1 MSSVLAALVLGG
13 SSAWADT
20 RRFALIAGANDG
32 GADRV
37 GLLYAVTDAQAIGGV
52 LAELGGIPRSN
63 QTVLIEPDATVMR
76 EAIANLANTVAQA
89 EAVGMRTEVVFY
101 YSGHSDEGGLLLGE
115 TRYGYPELKRN
126 LESIPSD
133 VKVVILDSC
142 ASGAMV
148 RTKGGV
154 ARPAFLEDRT
164 NDVEGTAY
172 VMSSAADEASQ
183 ESDVVGA
190 SYFTHFL
197 VSGMRGAA
205 DRSLD
210 GRVTLHEA
218 WDFAARETLERTE
231 RTSIGAQHPFFH
243 RDLGG
248 HGDFVFTDLTQTT
261 SSLVFD
267 EQLAGRLFVRDAN
280 GALVAELAKPRNESV
295 ELALSAGTYA
305 VVLQQD
311 DQRFEAE
318 FDIGEAEHMLVDDL
332 EFIAI
337 DAETVRARGGARPEP
352 MNAVIAAP
360 PVRPDPP
367 APPVQPPPLPIQ
379 AEHPSPSRRLQV
391 NGITEANQVNFQLGF
406 VANKAVKT
414 EGTQLSTFYNQ
425 TEQLVGVQVTLLA
438 NLAASAAGVQASSL
452 VNIATERLSGV
463 QVAMINSASEVRG
476 VQVGLV
482 NHTKNAYGVQLG
494 LINAGGD
501 GAGLQVGLLNVAR
514 DYEGA
519 AVGVLNFHR
528 SGYNHFFVNGGHPEN
543 MQIAVSLGSRYIYTS
558 IQAGISFKS
567 GASASLAAGPGVHL
581 PIQKFYLDG
590 DVAPG
595 WRVSAKDADAG
606 RGSGV
611 DGAWLLR
618 GRLQAGYTL
627 GKSFAFQTGPTGE
640 WTIEDGGLAFGWTAG
655 MRF

>member
-1 MSSVLAALVLGG
+1 MSSLVAAVVLGA

-37 GLLYAVTDAQAIGGV
+37 GLLYAVTDAQAVGGV
-52 LAELGGIPRSN
+52 LSELGGIPRSN
-63 QTVLIEPDATVMR
+63 QTLLVEPNATVLHD
-76 EAIANLANTVAQA
+76 AIENLANTVAQA

-101 YSGHSDEGGLLLGE
+101 YSGHSDEEGLLLGE
-115 TRYGYPELKRN
+115 TRYGYPELKRH
-126 LESIPSD
+126 LETIPSD
-133 VKVVILDSC
+133 VKIVILDSC

-154 ARPAFLEDRT
+154 ARPAFLEDRN

-267 EQLAGRLFVRDAN
+267 EQLAGRLFVRDAQ

-295 ELALSAGTYA
+295 ELALGPGTYA
-305 VVLQQD
+305 VVLQQGD
-311 DQRFEAE
+311 RRFEAE
-318 FDIGEAEHMLVDDL
+318 FEIGEAEHMLVDDL
-332 EFIAI
+332 EFVAI
-337 DAETVRARGGARPEP
+337 DAETVRARGPAAKVIVATPEPPPVPEAPPSPPVRVERPEP
-352 MNAVIAAP
+352 
-360 PVRPDPP
+360 
-367 APPVQPPPLPIQ
+367 
-379 AEHPSPSRRLQV
+379 SRRVQV
-391 NGITEANQVNFQLGF
+391 NGITEANEVNFQLGF
-406 VANKAVKT
+406 IANKAVRA

-425 TEQLVGVQVTLLA
+425 AEQLAAVQATTIA
-438 NLAASAAGVQASSL
+438 NLAAAAAGVQIASL
-452 VNIATERLSGV
+452 VNIATERLTGV
-463 QVAMINSASEVRG
+463 QLSMINSASEVRG
-476 VQVGLV
+476 VQAGLI
-482 NHTKNAYGVQLG
+482 NHAKQSHGVQVG

-501 GAGLQVGLLNVAR
+501 GGGLQVGVINVAR
-514 DYEGA
+514 DYQGA
-519 AVGVLNFHR
+519 SVGLLNFHR
-528 SGYNHFFVNGGHPEN
+528 RGYNHFFLNGGHPEN
-543 MQIAVSLGSRYIYTS
+543 LQVSVAFGSRLVYTS
-558 IQAGISFKS
+558 LQAGMSFQG
-567 GASASLAAGPGVHL
+567 GAGMSVAGGVGVHL
-581 PIQKFYLDG
+581 SVQKFYVDT

-595 WRVSAKDADAG
+595 WRG
-606 RGSGV
+606 RMGTSERTI
-611 DGAWLLR
+611 DGTWLVR
-618 GRLQAGYTL
+618 GRLQAGYMV
-627 GKSFAFQTGPTGE
+627 GKAFALQTGPMVE
-640 WTIEDGGLAFGWTAG
+640 YLVDDLALSIGWTAG